1 MLNPIVTIGVT
12 SESASEY
19 DHAQKLACYQT
30 VESLKTYLLVSS
42 TQMFVEKL
50 EKNEWIY
57 TTAIPDN
64 KRIMVGKCELL
75 LAEIYH
81 KVVFEESN

>member
-1 MLNPIVTIGVT
+1 MIIGVT

-19 DHAQKLACYQT
+19 DHAEKLACYQT

-50 EKNEWIY
+50 EKNEQNEWIY